1 MIKHL
6 TALKMCLSLDKVRH
20 LSSIHEAVRF
30 GDVTELQAMVQ
41 SGAGINDLDPKF
53 KFTPLHWGCNYGSL
67 EVLIMKHRSKQ
78 ILIIIYLFSLIT
90 TVSGRYL
97 VMMSSVFCA

>member
-1 MIKHL
+1 MNSGLQVPLLKNKAMRKDTIKNL
-6 TALKMCLSLDKVRH
+6 TALGMCVFTDKVRH

-53 KFTPLHWGCNYGSL
+53 KFTPLHWACNYGSL
-67 EVLIMKHRSKQ
+67 EVLIMKQ
-78 ILIIIYLFSLIT
+78 
-90 TVSGRYL
+90 
-97 VMMSSVFCA
+97 